1 MEIATEYQQML
12 DKVSGQIKKL
22 KLPSLPTK
30 TDKKDYEERLAELNK
45 ELERIKKYA
54 AIYSRFKVGSRV
66 CIRGEYGVIVDRVI
80 NVGGIPQAWVKGD
93 YSAVLY
99 PEYPSIEGH
108 LEMEVIS
115 ENWLHEESSEEAA

>member
-1 MEIATEYQQML
+1 MEVATEYRQML
-12 DKVSGQIKKL
+12 DEVNSKLNKL

-30 TDKKDYEERLAELNK
+30 TDKKNYEETLAELNK
-45 ELERIKKYA
+45 ESERIKKYA

-80 NVGGIPQAWVKGD
+80 NVGGIPQAWVERD
-93 YSAVLY
+93 YSDVLY

-115 ENWLHEESSEEAA
+115 ENWLYEESSEEAA